1 MVSRGCDWADV
12 GYYARQGSK
21 RPPTAPGG
29 WCNASS
35 RQSKERFGVPRA
47 RPSETTSNA
56 TDFGRELR
64 EARNDDTET
73 MLPTR
78 DPAGGGCE
86 DVRRPTAWCRTDC
99 TCNAP
104 IAARLVS
111 SLTAMAPFTVL
122 TPRDGNIAGGRTTTG
137 RATRSHV
144 ARRSLGAHFGWQH
157 PMGQVATFGP
167 FVRVMSKRHGVS
179 LNASQGHGWTDCGE
193 AIYRSRARSR
203 RPRRPGVGAPRSRRE
218 R

>member
-111 SLTAMAPFTVL
+111 SLTAMAPFHC
-122 TPRDGNIAGGRTTTG
+122 PDAARWQHRRGSDDHWSRDTIACSKALARGSFRVATSDGSGSDVRPVCTG
-137 RATRSHV
+137 HEQA
-144 ARRSLGAHFGWQH
+144 ARR
-157 PMGQVATFGP
+157 
-167 FVRVMSKRHGVS
+167 VS
-179 LNASQGHGWTDCGE
+179 ERQ
-193 AIYRSRARSR
+193 
-203 RPRRPGVGAPRSRRE
+203 PRTWVDGLR
-218 R
+218 